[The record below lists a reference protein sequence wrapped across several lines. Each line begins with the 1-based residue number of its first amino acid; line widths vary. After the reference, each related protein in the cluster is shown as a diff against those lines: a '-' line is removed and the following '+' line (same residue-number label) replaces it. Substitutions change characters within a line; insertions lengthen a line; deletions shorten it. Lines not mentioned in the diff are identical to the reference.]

1 MAATQTAQSARIKL
15 AVLFTLFL
23 LINAVLQ
30 TLAVI
35 GGVRNAPVL
44 VTPFNEESSQAVR
57 LLLFLLGGAISW
69 LLARMLYK
77 SMVKAQL
84 AVGDS
89 TNASFVFLFFLLL
102 IFATIAFLNAIG
114 WFWLPALFLILLI
127 YSAFILWSLT
137 GVAWTAAVMSAALTA
152 IIFTFLIAS

>member
-1 MAATQTAQSARIKL
+1 MAAPGTAQSARIKL

-23 LINAVLQ
+23 LIHAVLQ

-35 GGVRNAPVL
+35 GGLRSTPVL
-44 VTPFNEESSQAVR
+44 ITPFNDESSQAVR
-57 LLLFLLGGAISW
+57 LLLFLLGCGISW

-89 TNASFVFLFFLLL
+89 ANASFVFMFYLLL
-102 IFATIAFLNAIG
+102 IFATVAFLNAIG
-114 WFWLPALFLILLI
+114 WFWLPAVFFVLLI

-137 GVAWTAAVMSAALTA
+137 GAAWATVALSAALTA